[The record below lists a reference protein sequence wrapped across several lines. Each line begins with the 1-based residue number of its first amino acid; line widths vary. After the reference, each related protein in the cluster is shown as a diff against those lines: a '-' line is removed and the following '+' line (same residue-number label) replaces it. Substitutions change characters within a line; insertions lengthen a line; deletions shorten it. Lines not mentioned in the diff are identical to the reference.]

1 MIGWASAASMKKYII
16 DSRQVSTH
24 PAWSYG
30 LAVLSWIVLYLVF
43 IGLVVN
49 LVCSGKKAAAEPKSP
64 SDVHNTTNEGVE
76 LNPKQEEE
84 SKPSTV

>member
-1 MIGWASAASMKKYII
+1 MIGWAAAASTKKMII
-16 DSRQVSTH
+16 DTTQQSTK

-30 LAVLSWIVLYLVF
+30 LAILSWILMYLVF

-49 LVCSGKKAAAEPKSP
+49 LACSGKKAAEPKSP
-64 SDVHNTTNEGVE
+64 SDAHNTTNEGAE